1 MSGRRK
7 TAVMPP
13 PEFEMSCMGASDD
26 SGSARTESSAVA
38 VEHCRVWLNWAA
50 VQVDAC
56 MTSDN
61 LASDQLLASL
71 SDLLGEAR
79 TRAAIAPTPAGA
91 GINAK
96 MSAVIVAVQS
106 HDRVMQGFAHVAE
119 SLRALQELL
128 GDSRRADSAD
138 AWRMLRAKQFLVFSM
153 AEERALFAR
162 MVAREDES
170 RREAALNPEETVEL
184 FTTDRGLYE
193 P

>member
-1 MSGRRK
+1 MSGPRK
-7 TAVMPP
+7 SAVMP
-13 PEFEMSCMGASDD
+13 PEFEMSCMDASEE

-50 VQVDAC
+50 AQVDAC
-56 MTSDN
+56 MSSDN
-61 LASDQLLASL
+61 LAGDQLLASL

-79 TRAAIAPTPAGA
+79 TRAAMAPAPAGA
-91 GINAK
+91 DLNAK
-96 MSAVIVAVQS
+96 MSAVIIAVQS

-119 SLRALQELL
+119 ALRSLQELL
-128 GDSRRADSAD
+128 GDSQCLDSAE
-138 AWRMLRAKQFLVFSM
+138 AWRMLREKQFHVFSM

-170 RREAALNPEETVEL
+170 RSEAALNPEETVEL
-184 FTTDRGLYE
+184 FTTDHGLHE

>member
-1 MSGRRK
+1 MSGPRK
-7 TAVMPP
+7 SAVIP
-13 PEFEMSCMGASDD
+13 PEFEMSRMDASDD
-26 SGSARTESSAVA
+26 SGPARTESTAVA

-50 VQVDAC
+50 AQVDAC

-79 TRAAIAPTPAGA
+79 TRAAIAPAPPGA
-91 GINAK
+91 GINEK

-119 SLRALQELL
+119 ALRALQELL
-128 GDSRRADSAD
+128 GNSRRVDSTD
-138 AWRMLRAKQFLVFSM
+138 AWRMLRETQFRVFSM

-170 RREAALNPEETVEL
+170 RSEAALNPEETDEL
-184 FTTDRGLYE
+184 FTTDHGLHE